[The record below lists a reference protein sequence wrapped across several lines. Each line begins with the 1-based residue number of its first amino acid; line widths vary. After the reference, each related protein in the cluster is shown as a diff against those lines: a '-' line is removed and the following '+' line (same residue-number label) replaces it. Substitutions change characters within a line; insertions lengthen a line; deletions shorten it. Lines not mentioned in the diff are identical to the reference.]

1 MTIRG
6 EQLRQAVLEPVAG
19 LVRKRK
25 IVGIG
30 ADTDDAVR
38 RTLAAGDKR
47 EDDDES
53 EPRLQCPP
61 PIENT

>member
-1 MTIRG
+1 VTIGR
-6 EQLRQAVLEPVAG
+6 EQLRQAVLEPFAG
-19 LVRKRK
+19 LVREGK

-30 ADTDDAVR
+30 ADADDAVR
-38 RTLAAGDKR
+38 RTLAAGGKR